1 MHLNIRCSVS
11 SGDSGDTLR
20 PACLRSL
27 LDDDD
32 VLLRLDLVVF
42 RRVGF
47 AAGDDSGAVVDGLAW
62 KIGSDPSTAAVAAT
76 AEDDDNGD
84 GERVSMDNDGDSL
97 ASPILV

>member
-32 VLLRLDLVVF
+32 DVLLRLDLVVF

-47 AAGDDSGAVVDGLAW
+47 AAGDDAVVDGLAW
-62 KIGSDPSTAAVAAT
+62 KMGSDPSTAAVAAT